1 VRGARPSPV
10 RLAAV
15 AALLLA
21 LAGGCRGVGAGPPA
35 APRDRFEIA
44 GLDAARV
51 RTSFE
56 ALQAAVA
63 SEDRA
68 ALALQV
74 SFPLRV
80 AGRKVRTAEEMWRE
94 YRSIWT
100 PAVQRVVLAQRFD
113 ELFVNVHGVMIG
125 DGVVWLAGVCADA
138 SPAGT
143 CADAKV
149 RVTAVNPDA
158 AK

>member
-1 VRGARPSPV
+1 MGAPSTSL
-10 RLAAV
+10 RLAIA

-21 LAGGCRGVGAGPPA
+21 LGGGCGGVGAGPPST
-35 APRDRFEIA
+35 PRDRFEIA

-63 SEDRA
+63 TEDRA
-68 ALALQV
+68 ALAVQV

-80 AGRKVRTAEEMWRE
+80 AGRKVRTAEEMWLE
-94 YRSIWT
+94 FRSIWT
-100 PAVQRVVLAQRFD
+100 PAVQRAVLAQRFD
-113 ELFVNVHGVMIG
+113 ALFVNVHGVMIG
-125 DGVVWLAGVCADA
+125 DGVVWLAGVCADD
-138 SPAGT
+138 SPGGT
-143 CADAKV
+143 CADPKV